1 MKWILRYPQVT
12 SDVGL
17 PFDTH
22 NVDAKLLVSYVDSN
36 HGGDLE
42 EVYLGVQFH
51 LGRWIYELEIQK
63 A

>member
-12 SDVGL
+12 SNVGVS
-17 PFDTH
+17 FDAH
-22 NVDAKLLVSYVDSN
+22 SVDAKLLVSYVDSN

-42 EVYLGVQFH
+42 EVYLEVQFH
-51 LGRWIYELEIQK
+51 AWRWICELEIQK